1 MKEKKRIKQQEQ
13 SKEYPIKEG
22 LISYNSIFVGLN
34 KKGGIYVGLNKADDT
49 KDFCGGYEA
58 LSVLNGLLN
67 EFDALTVK
75 YSKEVAKSGNPYEA
89 AEVVDYKI

>member
-1 MKEKKRIKQQEQ
+1 MKDKKTTKQQET

-22 LISYNSIFVGLN
+22 MISYNGIYVGLS
-34 KKGGIYVGLNKADDT
+34 KKGSIYVGLNKADDT
-49 KDFCGGYEA
+49 KDYCGGYEA

-67 EFDALTVK
+67 EFDTITVK
-75 YSKEVAKSGNPYEA
+75 YSKEVAKSGNLYEA

>member
-1 MKEKKRIKQQEQ
+1 MKEKKTTKQQEQ
-13 SKEYPIKEG
+13 AKEYPIKEG
-22 LISYNSIFVGLN
+22 LISYNAIFVGLN

-49 KDFCGGYEA
+49 KDFCGGFEA
-58 LSVLNGLLN
+58 LSILNDLLN
-67 EFDALTVK
+67 EFDAITVK

>member
-1 MKEKKRIKQQEQ
+1 MKEKKTTKQQEQ

-22 LISYNSIFVGLN
+22 MISYNGIFVGLN

-67 EFDALTVK
+67 EFDAITVK